1 MVHLSSIHLIFGT
14 TQMGMNNY
22 HIAGLNICSDF
33 KLSFASEIS
42 PTDQIDVHIKSVDDV
57 SSDEPIIFQCH
68 DAKASETTIWFQ
80 GADDLQF
87 AVQGG
92 QTIFVAA
99 ADHYTADDISLYI
112 NGSGMGAIALQRG
125 RVPFHI
131 SGVQMGD
138 KMIAISGESGAGKS
152 TLAALLAKRGLAH
165 FTDDVGVV
173 NPKDDPLM
181 VLPMPKGIKVA
192 ADVAQGLDVS
202 VGAQVSQAFGLEKRY
217 ADDLPQSI
225 AEALQFGALYIIST
239 DNADAFAINELK
251 GGAKYAEIRKAIYRE
266 EWLAAFYTPQD
277 IFALVINLAAKI
289 PVYAFHRP
297 RDLSRAN
304 ASAAYLEQHA
314 RTLE

>member
-14 TQMGMNNY
+14 TPMGMNNY

-217 ADDLPQSI
+217 AD
-225 AEALQFGALYIIST
+225 
-239 DNADAFAINELK
+239 AFAINELK

-266 EWLAAFYTPQD
+266 EWLGAFYTPQD